1 MSEANVQQAVPMF
14 GVASMDASLRFY
26 VDGLGFEM
34 KNKWI
39 DEGTLRWC
47 WLELGEAALMLQ
59 EYRPGLK
66 PPGTLGEGVSINF
79 TCKDALQIYH
89 EITARGIT
97 TKRPF
102 VGNRMWVVSLSDPDG
117 YSLNFESYTDVAE
130 DTEYSG

>member
-14 GVASMDASLRFY
+14 GVSNMETSLRFY

-47 WLELGEAALMLQ
+47 WLALGEAAVMLQ
-59 EYRPGLK
+59 EYRPEWK
-66 PPGTLGEGVSINF
+66 PHEKLGEGVSINF

-117 YSLNFESYTDVAE
+117 YSLNFESDTDVAE